1 MIAPHAFGGFP
12 ILSLTVFIP
21 LAGALFI
28 IFFLGREQVQSIK
41 SVAFAVTA
49 LDFLV
54 ALPILFAFDTSTHQ
68 FQFVEQA
75 RWIDAIGVEYFLGVD
90 GISLL
95 LIFLTTLLG
104 VIAIVCSFT
113 AIEER
118 EKEYYFSLLFLQTGM
133 LGVFMALDFFLFYVF
148 WEVMLVPMYFLIGI
162 WGGPRKLYAAIKF
175 FLYTLFGSVFMLLAI
190 LALYFLHYAQTGVLT
205 FNFLELL
212 RTNIDPSLQVWLF
225 LAFFLAFAIKVP
237 MFPFHTWLPDAHV
250 EAPTAGSVIL
260 AGVLL
265 KMGTYGFLRFS
276 LPLFPE
282 ASQTFIPLMVFL
294 SIVGIIY
301 GALVAMAQPDLK
313 KLVAY
318 SSVSHLGFVM
328 LGIFTLTPEGVQGAI
343 LQMINHGLSTGA
355 LFLIVGMIY
364 ERRHTRMI
372 ADYGGLAKS
381 MPVFAAFFGITMFSS
396 IGLPGLNGFI
406 GEFLILVGAFKTS
419 YLWAAFAVLGIILG
433 AAYMLWAFQR
443 VMFGELDKP
452 ENARI
457 GDLNGREIAYMVPIV
472 ILMIWIGIYPKPYLR
487 SMEAS
492 VGYWLAQVKQ
502 TTAQRSADRQ
512 ASLPMV
518 VGHTPAST
526 VDDAGRED

>member
-1 MIAPHAFGGFP
+1 MIAPHALGGFP
-12 ILSLTVFIP
+12 ILSLTVFLP

-28 IFFLGREQVQSIK
+28 IFFLSREQVQTIRN
-41 SVAFAVTA
+41 VAFVVT
-49 LDFLV
+49 LFDFIV
-54 ALPILFAFDTSTHQ
+54 VLPIIFAFDTSTHQ
-68 FQFVEQA
+68 FQFVENA
-75 RWIDAIGVEYFLGVD
+75 RWIEAIGVEYFLGID

-95 LIFLTTLLG
+95 LVFLTALLG
-104 VIAIVCSFT
+104 VIAVVCSFS

-133 LGVFMALDFFLFYVF
+133 LGVFTALDFFLFYVF
-148 WEVMLVPMYFLIGI
+148 WEIMLVPMYFLIGI

-190 LALYFLHYAQTGVLT
+190 LALYFLHYQQTGVLT

-212 RTNIDPSLQVWLF
+212 NTNIDPSLQLWLF

-294 SIVGIIY
+294 AIVGIIY

-355 LFLIVGMIY
+355 LFLLVGMLY

-372 ADYGGLAKS
+372 ADYGGLATR
-381 MPVFAAFFGITMFSS
+381 MPVFAALFAITMFSS

-419 YLWAAFAVLGIILG
+419 YIWAAFAVLGIILG

-452 ENARI
+452 ENERI
-457 GDLNGREIAYMVPIV
+457 RDCNGREIAYMVPIV
-472 ILMIWIGIYPKPYLR
+472 ILMIWIGVYPRPYLR

-492 VGYWLAQVKQ
+492 VSYWLTQVTH
-502 TTAQRSADRQ
+502 TTAQRSAARPPT
-512 ASLPMV
+512 LPNV
-518 VGHTPAST
+518 VDFTTLPAD
-526 VDDAGRED
+526 DDAVREE